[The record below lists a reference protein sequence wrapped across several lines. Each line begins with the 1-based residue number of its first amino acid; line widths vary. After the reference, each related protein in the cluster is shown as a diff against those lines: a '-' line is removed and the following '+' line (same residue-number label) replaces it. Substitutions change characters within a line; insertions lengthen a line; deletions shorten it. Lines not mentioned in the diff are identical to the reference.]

1 MTVWTFVLSVVAYMV
16 GSLPFGYWVGLARGI
31 DIRQQGSGNI
41 GATNVWRVL
50 GARAGLIVLVLDILK
65 GFAPTFWLPNVLAHL
80 TGLEAT
86 AEHGLLFGT
95 CAILGHVASPFLRF
109 RGGKAVATS
118 LGVILALT
126 PLVGVVG
133 LVVFAVL
140 FVLTRYVSLSSLVG
154 AVATALSVQFLSDS
168 VAVRI
173 VYVLVALLLIY
184 RHRSNITRLMRGEER
199 RFEFGSRKERE
210 GGRED
215 ALA

>member
-1 MTVWTFVLSVVAYMV
+1 MV
-16 GSLPFGYWVGLARGI
+16 GSLPFGYWIGLARGI

-50 GARAGLIVLVLDILK
+50 GARAGLMVLVLDVLK
-65 GFAPTFWLPNVLAHL
+65 GFAPTFWLPNVLARL

-133 LVVFAVL
+133 LVVFAML

-173 VYVLVALLLIY
+173 VYVMVALLLIY
-184 RHRSNITRLMRGEER
+184 RHRSNISRLMRGEER